1 MFDSSTSTSIA
12 PASIPSIEIS
22 STLSL
27 SALTSITPFVSK
39 FHETAPL
46 SAKFPP
52 FLEKHDLTSCS
63 QFYFLLSVS
72 AWSMKAVPPDH
83 NLHMLFPS

>member
-1 MFDSSTSTSIA
+1 MA

-22 STLSL
+22 SILSL
-27 SALTSITPFVSK
+27 SALTSMTPLVSK

-52 FLEKHDLTSCS
+52 FLEKHDRTSAAVR
-63 QFYFLLSVS
+63 FLLSVN
-72 AWSMKAVPPDH
+72 A
-83 NLHMLFPS
+83 